1 MKISVIGGGPG
12 GLYFSILLKKA
23 IPTCEIDIYE
33 RNKPDDSFGFGV
45 VFSDETLSEFL
56 MRDPKSYDLIRSK
69 FAYWDNLDVA
79 RDGEIVRISGN
90 GFCGCSRK
98 TLLQLLQ
105 QRCAEEGVNFH
116 FEHNVDELLQF
127 KNSDVII
134 ACDGIGSQIRTQFA
148 SDFGTKIE
156 LKKNRFVWMG
166 STKPLDAF
174 TYFFRNTPYG
184 MIVAHAYQ
192 YEKGMSTWIFEC
204 SDATWKNA
212 GFEVENEQDTIQKI
226 SHLFKDELE
235 GHGLI
240 SNKSYW
246 RQFPAITN
254 EKWHKENIV
263 LLGDAKATA
272 HYSIGSGTKLAME
285 CAIGLA
291 DALIEFPNNI
301 PQAFD
306 KYEKT
311 RRNRVEMIQY
321 AANVSLD
328 WFENMDRNAQHDFQ
342 QFAFGCMTRSKKVT
356 FENLAIRDASF
367 PEKVLAE
374 FNTKLGISD
383 LKTPAAFTSLSL
395 RKMKLENR
403 IVMAPM
409 GQYSAENGLVNNW
422 HLVHYGA
429 RATGGVGLILTEMT
443 AISKSGRI
451 TLGCAGIWSKEQVVE
466 WFKITDFIHKN
477 SASKI
482 GIQLG
487 HSGRKGAV
495 NVPEIGNN
503 IPLEKESWDLI
514 SASPIAFS
522 SKNAI
527 PKEVALDDMNRI
539 VSEFVQATK
548 NADEADF
555 DMIELQA
562 HHGFLLASFLSPLT
576 NIRKDEFGGSIENR
590 LKFPLRVF
598 TEMRAAFNQDKPM
611 SVRISASDWAENGI
625 SEEDV
630 LQIATAFKTAGADI
644 INVSTGNTVE
654 NQKPLVGRMWQTPFS
669 DAIRNSVHIPTITA
683 GYIQDIDQINT
694 ILLNG
699 RADLIALGR
708 PLLLDANFVRTAQVY
723 EQFKVT
729 DIPNQY
735 LAGISHL
742 YPLKAAERK
751 SVENMKKALKP
762 ESHSP
767 KTQK

>member
-12 GLYFSILLKKA
+12 GLYFSILTKKA
-23 IPTCEIDIYE
+23 MPNCQIDIYE

-45 VFSDETLSEFL
+45 VFSDETLGEFL
-56 MRDPKSYDLIRSK
+56 KRDMQSYELIRSK
-69 FAYWDNLDVA
+69 FAYWDDIIIA
-79 RDGEIVRISGN
+79 RDGEDVSIAGN

-105 QRCAEEGVNFH
+105 QRCIEEGVNLH
-116 FEHNVDELLQF
+116 FEQNVDDLNKF
-127 KNSDVII
+127 KDSDIII
-134 ACDGIGSQIRTQFA
+134 ASDGIGSAIRTQFQEE
-148 SDFGTKIE
+148 FGTKIT
-156 LKKNRFVWMG
+156 LKKNRFVWLG

-184 MIVAHAYQ
+184 MFVAHSYQ

-204 SDATWKNA
+204 SNATWNNA
-212 GFEVENEQDTIQKI
+212 GFEVTNETDTIAKI
-226 SHLFKDELE
+226 AELFKEELD
-235 GHGLI
+235 GHPLI
-240 SNKSYW
+240 SNKSHW
-246 RQFPAITN
+246 RQFPHVTN
-254 EKWHKENIV
+254 EKWFHNNIV

-272 HYSIGSGTKLAME
+272 HYSIGSGTKLAMDS
-285 CAIGLA
+285 AIGLS
-291 DALIEFPNNI
+291 DAVIANPNDV
-301 PQAFD
+301 QAAFQQYD
-306 KYEKT
+306 KS
-311 RRNRVEMIQY
+311 RRNTVEMIQY
-321 AANVSLD
+321 AALVSLD

-374 FNTKLGISD
+374 FNTNLGISD
-383 LKTPAAFTSLSL
+383 LKTPAAFTSFSL

-429 RATGGVGLILTEMT
+429 RATGGIGLILTEMT
-443 AISKSGRI
+443 AISSSGRI
-451 TLGCAGIWSKEQVVE
+451 TLGCAGIWNDNQVVE
-466 WFKITDFIHKN
+466 WKKITDFVHQN
-477 SASKI
+477 SNSKI

-487 HSGRKGAV
+487 HSGRKGSI
-495 NVPEIGNN
+495 NVPSFGNN
-503 IPLEKESWDLI
+503 IPLEKDGWELL
-514 SASPIAFS
+514 SASPISFS
-522 SKNAI
+522 PQNKV
-527 PKEVALDDMNRI
+527 PKEMTLEDMNKV

-548 NADEADF
+548 NTDKAEF

-576 NIRKDEFGGSIENR
+576 NIRKDEFGGSVENR

-598 TEMRAAFNQDKPM
+598 TEMRKVFNPDKPM

-625 SEEDV
+625 SESDV
-630 LQIATAFKTAGADI
+630 IQIATAFKNAGADI
-644 INVSTGNTVE
+644 IDVSTGNTIE

-669 DAIRNSVHIPTITA
+669 DAIRNTVAIPTITA

-699 RADLIALGR
+699 RADLVALGR
-708 PLLLDANFVRTAQVY
+708 PLLLDANFVRNAQAY
-723 EQFKVT
+723 EQFKAT
-729 DIPNQY
+729 DIPTQY
-735 LAGISHL
+735 LAGVSHL
-742 YPLKAAERK
+742 YPLKASERK
-751 SVENMKKALKP
+751 QLEGMKKALKP
-762 ESHSP
+762 KSN
-767 KTQK
+767 KKL